1 MAETVATYT
10 IRDSGPPGHPALRSH
25 VQADGTV
32 VGTNVALS
40 PQASWSLLDLPGQF
54 NAFFEHHRGRGIT
67 TQALQALGSQ
77 LVALGDGLTPGHT
90 DGIAGHAGSLM
101 GTANRFRWTP

>member
-1 MAETVATYT
+1 MAETVTSYT
-10 IRDSGPPGHPALRSH
+10 IRDSGPPGHPALRYH
-25 VQADGTV
+25 VQADGTIV
-32 VGTNVALS
+32 ATNVALS

-77 LVALGDGLTPGHT
+77 LVALGDGLTR
-90 DGIAGHAGSLM
+90 DIRM
-101 GTANRFRWTP
+101 E